1 MKLAMAIVV
10 ACLAWSTAASARI
23 VRFPVAGG
31 GTLTADHTTGRFQCS
46 PGRLGVVNV
55 NRYTS
60 FSYSLDTVTFPGL
73 LVEFYDTQ
81 DPNCMT
87 DPLYTID
94 LQSGCEI
101 ELDQTLRPRLVCN
114 GIPGYIGPKYIVV
127 GVSYAPPGP
136 TSFVQYA
143 TSRSFG
149 TTTSLADT
157 FSSST
162 SIEVSMNHG
171 FNIGGF
177 VKGKYT
183 ATGSTTATQSRTD
196 SSSATL
202 SVQNLFTTRLA
213 GTPNPFSP
221 VNHDYDIVWI
231 WLNPVMLFTVTPA
244 PPGFPSAVTW
254 NGYGYDMADQPAMD
268 IWPIEVGYLNGHFG
282 PLPFQDASVL
292 ARTWASNQ
300 QYPPGMGPGL
310 NADDFADILR
320 SDPFANPAYVVR
332 PDLSTSPVTTMDGRF
347 TIAGVA
353 NGSAQNFVYRQPAP
367 GGVPLTQS
375 MMNTYA
381 DTSTVSRSTSY
392 QTQIKF
398 GVSFELEIRNFLTC
412 FKKTL
417 KIEETLSFMHQR
429 GTSVTATSS
438 QINSLSVTGPPCNS
452 NTPPCSPVYTGPSQF
467 DVYQDNVF
475 GTFMFHPVR

>member
-1 MKLAMAIVV
+1 MKLAIAVVV
-10 ACLAWSTAASARI
+10 ACLTWSTAASARI

-46 PGRLGVVNV
+46 PGRLGVVTV

-73 LVEFYDTQ
+73 LVEFWDTQ

-87 DPLYTID
+87 DPLYQID
-94 LQSGCEI
+94 LQSGCHI
-101 ELDQTLRPRLVCN
+101 ELEQDLRPRLMCN
-114 GIPGYIGPKYIVV
+114 GIPGYVGPKYVVV

-136 TSFVQYA
+136 ASFVQYA

-149 TTTSLADT
+149 TTTSLSDS
-157 FSSST
+157 FSSTT
-162 SIEVSMNHG
+162 SIEVSLSHG
-171 FNIGGF
+171 LEIPGLLDST
-177 VKGKYT
+177 VT
-183 ATGSTTATQSRTD
+183 VSGSTAHTQSRTN
-196 SSSATL
+196 SSSVTL

-213 GTPNPFSP
+213 GTPNAFSP

-244 PPGFPSAVTW
+244 PPGFPSAVTF

-310 NADDFADILR
+310 NADDFANILR
-320 SDPFANPAYVVR
+320 SVPFATPGYTVT
-332 PDLSTSPVTTMDGRF
+332 PDLTSSPVTTTDGRF

-375 MMNTYA
+375 LTNTYT

-398 GVSFELEIRNFLTC
+398 GVSFHLEGKFLA
-412 FKKTL
+412 KWKATL
-417 KIEETLSFMHQR
+417 KIEETLNFMHGR
-429 GTSVTATSS
+429 GTSVTATGS
-438 QINSLSVTGPPCNS
+438 QINSLSVTGPPCGS

-467 DVYQDNVF
+467 DVYQDNIF